1 MIKCYAQR
9 SRAWGNSGKRRAR
22 NIYRA
27 EHYTQRNT
35 PRWIFVEPARFERAN
50 GKKDLQG
57 QAVKWREVDWGVRE
71 SQLTGCSAG
80 ETDEPP
86 LERNSDDFS
95 QEG

>member
-1 MIKCYAQR
+1 MRKGVEHGEIR
-9 SRAWGNSGKRRAR
+9 ESGERATYIEQST
-22 NIYRA
+22 I
-27 EHYTQRNT
+27 HQRNT